1 MTLRRQI
8 NFRILTSILIVFFL
22 GAFLV
27 IMQARHAIEE
37 EISSSVNL
45 AIQLIQWGVSE
56 SGVISME
63 QNQQLKKIAL
73 LKETRHLNIQIKQPS
88 GKSIRV
94 ISDSINQ
101 EKTLAPDWFVW
112 AVSGKQQEK
121 TYEVTTNDEQLLQI
135 IISANS
141 MDEIDEAWQETKVFF
156 AIILLLSI
164 ALFIA
169 VNLVFKNVLGM
180 VKTIL
185 HRLKDIANE
194 TYTRKLPHFSIDEF
208 EQIAEAVNHLTE
220 SLAKTKQENKALTQ
234 HSLQIQ
240 EEERR
245 ILAQELHDEL
255 GQSLTAIKVLTVTG
269 KKEPKNAEIYNSI
282 ISICDHLFDVV
293 RSMMKNLHPMVLT
306 ELGLKA
312 SLLELV
318 EHWHTRNPGLTIAI
332 NCPEDFS
339 EDEQKIA
346 IQVFRVAQE
355 AITNTV
361 RHAKASN
368 MLIDIKLKE
377 EDHRQTMFLSIED
390 DGLGCDAT
398 MLKSGFG
405 LLGMQS
411 RVKSI
416 DGELKI
422 ISGVEQGFKI
432 RVSIPLN
439 KVNKVNDE

>member
-1 MTLRRQI
+1 M
-8 NFRILTSILIVFFL
+8 VFFL

-27 IMQARHAIEE
+27 IMQARQAIAE

-63 QNQQLKKIAL
+63 QNKQLKKIVL

-88 GKSIRV
+88 GKTIRV
-94 ISDSINQ
+94 VSDSIHREN
-101 EKTLAPDWFVW
+101 THAPAWFVW
-112 AVSGKQQEK
+112 AVSGKPQEK
-121 TYEVTTNDEQLLQI
+121 TYKVTTNDEQSLQI
-135 IISANS
+135 IISANP
-141 MDEIDEAWQETKVFF
+141 MDEIDEAWQETRVFF
-156 AIILLLSI
+156 AIILLLSV
-164 ALFIA
+164 ALFVA
-169 VNLVFKNVLGM
+169 VNLVFKNVLKM

-194 TYTRKLPHFSIDEF
+194 TYTSKLPHFSIDEF

-220 SLAKTKQENKALTQ
+220 SLDKTMQENKALTQ

-245 ILAQELHDEL
+245 ILAQEIHDEL
-255 GQSLTAIKVLTVTG
+255 GQSLTAIKVLAVSG
-269 KKEPKNAEIYNSI
+269 KKQSKSAEIYNSI

-293 RSMMKNLHPMVLT
+293 RSMMKNLHPMELT

-312 SLLELV
+312 SLVELI
-318 EHWHTRNPGLTIAI
+318 EHWHTRNPDLTITI
-332 NCPEDFS
+332 NCPEDIS
-339 EDEQKIA
+339 ESEHKIA
-346 IQVFRVAQE
+346 IQVFRVIQE

-377 EDHRQTMFLSIED
+377 EGHRQTMFLSIED
-390 DGLGCDAT
+390 DGLGCDAN
-398 MLKSGFG
+398 MLNSGFG

-411 RVKSI
+411 RVNSM

-422 ISGVEQGFKI
+422 ISDMGQGLKI
-432 RVSIPLN
+432 RVTIPLN
-439 KVNKVNDE
+439 RVNDE